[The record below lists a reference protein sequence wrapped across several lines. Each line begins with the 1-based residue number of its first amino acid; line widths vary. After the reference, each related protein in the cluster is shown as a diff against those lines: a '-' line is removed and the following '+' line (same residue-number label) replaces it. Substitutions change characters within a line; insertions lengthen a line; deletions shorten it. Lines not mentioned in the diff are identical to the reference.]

1 MLIKV
6 NGKYG
11 ARVGNIQ
18 VFTMERAVEVFQM
31 FAALCYKNLTM
42 ESSCVLSDVS
52 NDMHRLG
59 FSWTEIEGLELAAIP
74 D

>member
-6 NGKYG
+6 DGTYG
-11 ARVGNIQ
+11 AKVGNIQ

-31 FAALCYKNLTM
+31 FVALCYRNLTM

-52 NDMHRLG
+52 DDMHRLG
-59 FSWTEIEGLELAAIP
+59 FSWAEIEELELAAIP
-74 D
+74 Q

>member
-1 MLIKV
+1 MLVKI

-18 VFTMERAVEVFQM
+18 VFTMKRAVEVFQM
-31 FAALCYKNLTM
+31 FVVRCYENLTM

-52 NDMHRLG
+52 DDMHRLG
-59 FSWTEIEGLELAAIP
+59 FSWAEIEDMELAAIQQ
-74 D
+74 